1 MEIVT
6 IYTVTD
12 YKSGKRYEEAIIG
25 DGQGAAKTVRSMYPR
40 HTKFVLE
47 GFEIDGTYVPLY
59 IKNKYND

>member
-12 YKSGKRYEEAIIG
+12 YKTGKQYEEAIIG
-25 DGQGAAKTVRSMYPR
+25 DGQAAAKAVRAMYPR
-40 HTKFVLE
+40 HTKFVVD

-59 IKNKYND
+59 IKNRYND